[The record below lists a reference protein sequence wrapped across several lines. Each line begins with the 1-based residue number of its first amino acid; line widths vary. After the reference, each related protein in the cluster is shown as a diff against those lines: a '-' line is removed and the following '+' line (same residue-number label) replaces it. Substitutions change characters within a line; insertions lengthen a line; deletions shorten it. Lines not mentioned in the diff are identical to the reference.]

1 MLIQLSFSYSRRLR
15 PRLSLF
21 LVFVQRKDSM
31 REPSKSFLVLRRCGE
46 ILSALVRHLPRI
58 RSGPYYWREVIEDVG
73 GGIIKLA
80 QILAMRYDL
89 LPSRYC
95 REFANLFDRV
105 SPLSKEEIRQV
116 FQKELGKAP
125 EEIFETFSYDPYA
138 TASFGQVHRAS
149 LGGVEVAVKVQKPNL
164 RPRVYADLALV
175 KFLVRLAE
183 WFLPSVPINLRDAIS
198 EWESWTWEELDYSQE
213 ARHAKRFRESN
224 ASPYVYIPE
233 VFFEQ
238 STPRILVTEFLDG
251 PNLNE
256 IHKQPL
262 LASQGRRELIA
273 RHMIWSN
280 LLHYFKGGFFHADPH
295 LGNLILL
302 RDGRLGVIDF
312 GIMGEAGNPRQNY
325 HFANFM
331 RLASAGLAK
340 EAADH
345 FRKFMKDASPK
356 LSSALKHRWRKKSPE
371 RIEKGIQKFLENKFS
386 AIINDWAENVGKS
399 DKDLASRSTARYFL
413 TIVSCARRFGLE
425 IPVNLLAFIRAT
437 IIADMVCLVLNPA
450 FDMKEE
456 IRLFFSHYPEICQTL
471 EKEARSNTVVPVPKM
486 DTRSDAYFLEK
497 QFEENDRILER
508 YTEYAARAIER
519 ILEEGSRGLAYFST
533 TKA

>member
-1 MLIQLSFSYSRRLR
+1 
-15 PRLSLF
+15 
-21 LVFVQRKDSM
+21 M
-31 REPSKSFLVLRRCGE
+31 RESAKGILIVRRCGE
-46 ILSALVRHLPRI
+46 ILSALVRRLPHI
-58 RSGPYYWREVIEDVG
+58 GSGPRYWREVIEDVG

-80 QILAMRYDL
+80 QILAMRYDV

-105 SPLSKEEIRQV
+105 SPLPEEEIRQV
-116 FQKELGKAP
+116 FQEECGKDP
-125 EEIFETFSYDPYA
+125 EEIFQQFLYTPYA

-164 RPRVYADLALV
+164 RPRVYADLALIKSLMRV
-175 KFLVRLAE
+175 AE
-183 WFLPSVPINLRDAIS
+183 WFFPSVPINLRDALS
-198 EWESWTWEELDYSQE
+198 EWESWTWKELDYNQE
-213 ARHAKRFRESN
+213 ARHAKRLRESN
-224 ASPYVYIPE
+224 TSPYVYIPE
-233 VFFEQ
+233 VFLEQ
-238 STPRILVTEFLDG
+238 STSRILVMEFLEG

-256 IHKQPL
+256 IHRQPL

-302 RDGRLGVIDF
+302 RDGRLGVVDF
-312 GIMGEAGNPRQNY
+312 GIMGEAGNSRQNY
-325 HFANFM
+325 HFAHFM
-331 RLASAGLAK
+331 KFASEGLVK

-356 LSSALKHRWRKKSPE
+356 PSLSPKYYWRKKSPD
-371 RIEKGIQKFLENKFS
+371 RIEKGIQKFLENKFGS
-386 AIINDWAENVGKS
+386 IISDWARNVGES
-399 DKDLASRSTARYFL
+399 DKDLATRSTARYFL
-413 TIVSCARRFGLE
+413 SIVSTARRFGLE
-425 IPVNLLAFIRAT
+425 IPMNLLAFIRAT

-456 IRLFFSHYPEICQTL
+456 IRLFFSHYPEICPIL
-471 EKEARSNTVVPVPKM
+471 EKEVRSSMVVQALKMNTC
-486 DTRSDAYFLEK
+486 SDADFLEK
-497 QFEENDRILER
+497 QFEEKNRILER
-508 YTEYAARAIER
+508 YTEYAARAIEI

-533 TKA
+533 TKV